1 MSSLSIKS
9 LFALCVIAL
18 FSFTI
23 SAQDAFQRLY
33 SVEDDSQVNL
43 GIESALNGGFYMLNA
58 LVPQMTTDPINT
70 LIVTKHD
77 VKGSLVWASEYTFKD
92 GSFVTNLKTMDL
104 ATLDND
110 TLLIVGSS
118 VDFTTGGLL
127 DERFIIK
134 MTSQN
139 GDVVSAQTISDQ
151 TGTVLPVTFPIGLR
165 GFDSNYAYLASHSNV
180 DTLGIQYVNFDSND
194 TILSQRAYFV
204 SNEDQTFEIAALVD
218 AKTTVDSNYMM
229 TFISDNQSSKTGLL
243 KIDPAGNVLTSDEY
257 SISPDSL
264 LSFIMQ
270 TVAIET
276 TKDTGVVQT
285 GIVFD
290 LLSQSISSFI
300 IKSDLDGNIEWS
312 KMIDGTSQAVL
323 LQANDVIQSS
333 QDEYVLMLKYV
344 SLADFSQGDVAIMFD
359 EDGNVLRQWDY
370 GSDNGFF
377 ITINPDGT
385 AVTFGNG
392 EIVNIEDGGMAYG
405 TVGLDI
411 QGGQLLPYAIKMDSS
426 GAAFCQDTFA
436 LEVVRDY
443 EFTNT
448 SLGIGTTDFSVR
460 DTFEVNKDRYEDFSL
475 PVLQLLDTFFCP
487 QDPIMVTLDATLE
500 DASTY
505 EWEDG
510 STSPVRL
517 VTEEG
522 EYSVTVTFDTKV
534 CYTLCDTSSITQR
547 DFPEATIDAQFFTSC
562 AIDSFNLIAGSNNP
576 LTGFVWSTGD
586 SLNRVITGQEFGEY
600 SVTVTDFCDNTAEA
614 SIEVNQ
620 IEPLALDVSIAEF
633 GECEDKALQVNIT
646 PGTSLGVLEYMW
658 NTGDTGSILSNIE
671 SGGTYAVTVTDDC
684 SSDVDSLVLAEAF
697 EFPNIFFPNN
707 PEHDVNQ
714 SFGPYLDCPDFF
726 EGQNY
731 SLEVYSR
738 FGNKMF
744 ETNNINERW
753 NGVNDGDF
761 APRDVYM
768 YQWSYM
774 LSDGT
779 EVNGE
784 GTVTLYR

>member
-1 MSSLSIKS
+1 M
-9 LFALCVIAL
+9 
-18 FSFTI
+18 
-23 SAQDAFQRLY
+23 
-33 SVEDDSQVNL
+33 
-43 GIESALNGGFYMLNA
+43 
-58 LVPQMTTDPINT
+58 
-70 LIVTKHD
+70 
-77 VKGSLVWASEYTFKD
+77 
-92 GSFVTNLKTMDL
+92 
-104 ATLDND
+104 
-110 TLLIVGSS
+110 
-118 VDFTTGGLL
+118 
-127 DERFIIK
+127 
-134 MTSQN
+134 
-139 GDVVSAQTISDQ
+139 
-151 TGTVLPVTFPIGLR
+151 
-165 GFDSNYAYLASHSNV
+165 
-180 DTLGIQYVNFDSND
+180 
-194 TILSQRAYFV
+194 
-204 SNEDQTFEIAALVD
+204 
-218 AKTTVDSNYMM
+218 
-229 TFISDNQSSKTGLL
+229 
-243 KIDPAGNVLTSDEY
+243 
-257 SISPDSL
+257 
-264 LSFIMQ
+264 
-270 TVAIET
+270 
-276 TKDTGVVQT
+276 
-285 GIVFD
+285 
-290 LLSQSISSFI
+290 
-300 IKSDLDGNIEWS
+300 
-312 KMIDGTSQAVL
+312 
-323 LQANDVIQSS
+323 
-333 QDEYVLMLKYV
+333 
-344 SLADFSQGDVAIMFD
+344 
-359 EDGNVLRQWDY
+359 
-370 GSDNGFF
+370 
-377 ITINPDGT
+377 
-385 AVTFGNG
+385 
-392 EIVNIEDGGMAYG
+392 
-405 TVGLDI
+405 
-411 QGGQLLPYAIKMDSS
+411 
-426 GAAFCQDTFA
+426 
-436 LEVVRDY
+436 
-443 EFTNT
+443 
-448 SLGIGTTDFSVR
+448 
-460 DTFEVNKDRYEDFSL
+460 
-475 PVLQLLDTFFCP
+475 
-487 QDPIMVTLDATLE
+487 
-500 DASTY
+500 
-505 EWEDG
+505 
-510 STSPVRL
+510 RL